1 MIWTGAK
8 ARSVLLLR
16 HVHCSGLVPGHDED
30 KSGKSMIKT
39 GAKAL
44 LGYTVVPTAQVG
56 MLTGQCCM
64 LPRLAVFN
72 DQA

>member
-1 MIWTGAK
+1 M
-8 ARSVLLLR
+8 
-16 HVHCSGLVPGHDED
+16 PGHDED

>member
-1 MIWTGAK
+1 MVARHDQGWNQGMIWTGAK

-44 LGYTVVPTAQVG
+44 LGYSAYCLG
-56 MLTGQCCM
+56 
-64 LPRLAVFN
+64 RHAHW
-72 DQA
+72 